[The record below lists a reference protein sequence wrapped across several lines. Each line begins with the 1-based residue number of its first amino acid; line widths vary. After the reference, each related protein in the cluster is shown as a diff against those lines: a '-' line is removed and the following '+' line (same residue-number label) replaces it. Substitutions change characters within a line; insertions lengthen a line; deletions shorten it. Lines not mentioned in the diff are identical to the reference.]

1 MQMAENSRVH
11 APYNFV
17 PFSSKV
23 LIPYESVGDLPR
35 HDELRTDLKSGEI
48 HVTLQAKTPV
58 FVSDGDPKKQNDSH
72 FFRGAN
78 GKHMIPGSTV
88 RGMVRENMQILGFGL
103 IRRGEDLEDYQI
115 YFREIAAATGNIA
128 EPLKKY
134 YADTLG
140 IPYSKDAKIRKSV
153 SIPQAVK
160 SGYIRCKNGK
170 YFILPAAEQF
180 IRVSRKHKDVQ
191 CFGSKNARVVP
202 VAYRAV
208 NGSVKQILPVDQG
221 IPGMQKG
228 MLLYTGKPV
237 GKVPNHLYL
246 FSEEDPEARA
256 IPVDPKDILS
266 YMEDL
271 ESRANSLKAYYP
283 VSFWELPKEGRS
295 KPVFFVRHNGH
306 LYFGMS
312 LFLRIGYQ
320 YPLSEG
326 LPKSHREM
334 MEEKRPL
341 DYPHAIL
348 GFATDMNS
356 YRSRVSFGDFEAVGS
371 SLELETRRAILSGPR
386 PSYYPAYVVDGKNY
400 NDVDSNSQEDKDRFQ
415 LRGYKQY
422 WMKPMESTTVPEGK
436 EKVGTVLRP
445 LPEGTEF
452 TGIICFQNLTDVELG
467 LLLWSIRLEEGCFQ
481 TVGMGKPYGYGRM
494 NVQIDSLRT
503 LDYDRLYGS
512 DLTSNPWKD
521 ETDQVARYIDAYDAG
536 VLGTTGKK
544 KKIAHVRDRA
554 EIQDFF
560 FLKRSVR
567 DGRNETYMELKE
579 YQNVREPLPTVRSI
593 RESEEG
599 TAATSAGSAPTG
611 PVDPYE
617 ALRNKFKKL

>member
-11 APYNFV
+11 APYNFA
-17 PFSSKV
+17 PFSNKI
-23 LIPYESVGDLPR
+23 LFPYSGIGELPG
-35 HDELRTDLKSGEI
+35 HDTLREDLKSGEI
-48 HVTLQAKTPV
+48 QVTLRAETPV
-58 FVSDGDPKKQNDSH
+58 FVSDGNKEDPH

-78 GKHMIPGSTV
+78 GKFMIPGSTV
-88 RGMVRENMQILGFGL
+88 RGMARANMQILGFGL

-115 YFREIAAATGNIA
+115 YFREIATATGNIA
-128 EPLKKY
+128 EPLKEY

-140 IPYSKDAKIRKSV
+140 IPYPRNVKIRKSV
-153 SIPQAVK
+153 SIPQAVE
-160 SGYIRCKNGK
+160 SGYIHCKNGK
-170 YFILPAAEQF
+170 YFVLPTAEQF
-180 IRVSRKHKDVQ
+180 IRVSRKHRDVQ

-202 VAYRAV
+202 VAYRVV

-228 MLLYTGKPV
+228 ILLYTGKPV

-246 FSEEDPEARA
+246 FSEENPEAQA
-256 IPVDPKDILS
+256 IPVDPNDILS

-271 ESRANSLKAYYP
+271 ESRANNLKAHYP

-295 KPVFFVRHNGH
+295 KPVFFVRHQGH
-306 LYFGMS
+306 LYLGMS

-320 YPLSEG
+320 YPLSAG
-326 LPKSHREM
+326 LPKHHREM
-334 MEEKRPL
+334 IGQEKIPL
-341 DYPHAIL
+341 DYPYAIL
-348 GFATDMNS
+348 GFAGKEES
-356 YRSRVSFGDFEAVGS
+356 YRSRVSVGDFTAVGDPK
-371 SLELETRRAILSGPR
+371 EQQRVRAILGGPK
-386 PSYYPAYVVDGKNY
+386 PSYYPGYVGGGKNY
-400 NDVDSNSQEDKDRFQ
+400 NDVDPGSEDDKDRFQ

-422 WMKPMESTTVPEGK
+422 WMKPVEPTAVPEGK
-436 EKVGTVLRP
+436 EKVGTALRP

-452 TGIICFQNLTDVELG
+452 TGIIRFQNLTDIELG
-467 LLLWSIRLEEGCFQ
+467 LLLWSIQLEEGCFQ

-494 NVQIDSLRT
+494 QVRIDSLRT
-503 LDYDRLYGS
+503 LDYDRLYGD
-512 DLTSNPWKD
+512 DLTGSPWKD
-521 ETDQVARYIDAYDAG
+521 ETDQVTRYIDAYDAG

-544 KKIAHVRDRA
+544 KKTAHVRDRA

-567 DGRNETYMELKE
+567 DGRSETYMELKE

-599 TAATSAGSAPTG
+599 TAAASVGSAPTG